1 MIFILAII
9 LSLIMIISSRC
20 YCNYIVLNEM
30 SNYGW
35 RYSIITLQL
44 RKSSK
49 SLRTRNTHTLSFAH
63 VLHIKQQLD
72 ARTTFNI
79 GVALFYCLTT
89 KKMLR

>member
-1 MIFILAII
+1 M
-9 LSLIMIISSRC
+9 R
-20 YCNYIVLNEM
+20 NEM